1 MKKKKT
7 TQNLSYCTQS
17 FPAETT
23 AVNYLAAF
31 TLPTSEN
38 ALIDTDSVKSE
49 NRTCNKISE
58 WYSCWRAE
66 ADKQLHKSSSML

>member
-1 MKKKKT
+1 MQK
-7 TQNLSYCTQS
+7 NSYCTQS

-31 TLPTSEN
+31 TLHTSEN
-38 ALIDTDSVKSE
+38 ALVDTDLVKSE
-49 NRTCNKISE
+49 NRAGSKISE

-66 ADKQLHKSSSML
+66 ADKQLHKSRSVL